1 MSGCEQPRQ
10 HYLCVMHLTLSY
22 AMKRIADGRWVR
34 GAASKDECKIGTT
47 QHQHRLARKKESH
60 NIGYE
65 VLGRA
70 YFVECATIGAE
81 KQLIAGF
88 ECSCFRRLVSV
99 NIGPREMHSH
109 EAPRYLGP

>member
-1 MSGCEQPRQ
+1 MAQVAGCLDECIESLECNSMGGCDQPRQ

-47 QHQHRLARKKESH
+47 QHEHRLARKKESH

-65 VLGRA
+65 VWWEELTSSS
-70 YFVECATIGAE
+70 VP
-81 KQLIAGF
+81 QL
-88 ECSCFRRLVSV
+88 ELRNS
-99 NIGPREMHSH
+99 
-109 EAPRYLGP
+109 

>member
-1 MSGCEQPRQ
+1 MAQVAGYLDECIESLECNSMSGCEQPRQ

-34 GAASKDECKIGTT
+34 GAASKDECKDWYHTAPAPPSPEEGIT
-47 QHQHRLARKKESH
+47 QHRIRS
-60 NIGYE
+60 
-65 VLGRA
+65 VVGRA

-88 ECSCFRRLVSV
+88 ECSCS
-99 NIGPREMHSH
+99 ED
-109 EAPRYLGP
+109 